1 MVTVIDKAIEDGKIV
16 NLAEPVVVIRSKD
29 GQIMTIPELEA
40 TNIGIELHR
49 EYYSE
54 PTYDE
59 LEDKVAVLESRIEE
73 LEYELEGYREEPIR
87 YVTVRI

>member
-16 NLAEPVVVIRSKD
+16 TLAEPVVVIRSKD
-29 GQIMTIPELEA
+29 GQIMTIPESEA

-59 LEDKVAVLESRIEE
+59 LEDKVAALESRVEE

-87 YVTVRI
+87 YVAVRI